1 MSRKQG
7 VPMSTPWHSPARR
20 NIRIRSIGGSALLH
34 LFLIAV
40 ALTCLVPF
48 AWMVGT
54 SFKTFDQVL
63 TYPPRIV
70 PDPAV
75 LDSWR
80 AMFNGVTIW
89 RYLFNSVFVTGVI
102 VLSQCIF
109 NTMAAYVFARIEFRG
124 RDLIFLLY
132 LGSMMVPAQ
141 VTLIPQYVLVS
152 KLGWIDSYF
161 ALTIPF
167 VFGSAFGTFLL
178 RQFFLSLPRDL
189 DDAAKL
195 DGAGHLRIL
204 WDVAIPQAKPAI
216 ATFAVFCFLFFWNDF
231 LWPLIVTNTNGHK
244 TLQVGLATLSRSYF
258 GTNWPMMMAVT
269 TFAVIPILVIFIFAQ
284 RYFVQGITLTGLK
297 G

>member
-1 MSRKQG
+1 
-7 VPMSTPWHSPARR
+7 MSTTWSSWTHRR
-20 NIRIRSIGGSALLH
+20 ITPRALGGGILLH
-34 LFLIAV
+34 AFLIAV

-63 TYPPRIV
+63 AYPPRII

-75 LDSWR
+75 LTSWE
-80 AMFNGVTIW
+80 AMFSDVPIV
-89 RYLFNSVFVTGVI
+89 RYLLNSVFVTGTIVI
-102 VLSQCIF
+102 SQTICNVL
-109 NTMAAYVFARIEFRG
+109 AAYVFARVEFRG
-124 RDLIFLLY
+124 RDALFLLY
-132 LGSMMVPAQ
+132 LGSMMVPSQ

-152 KLGWIDSYF
+152 KLGWIDTYY
-161 ALTIPF
+161 ALIVPF
-167 VFGSAFGTFLL
+167 MFGSAFGTFLL
-178 RQFFLSLPRDL
+178 RQFFMSLPRDL

-204 WDVAIPQAKPAI
+204 WDVAIPQAKAAI

-231 LWPLIVTNTNGHK
+231 LWPLIVTNTDEQK

-269 TFAVIPILVIFIFAQ
+269 TFAVIPILIVFVSAQ